1 MRRRDVWFA
10 AAIAIAACRH
20 SQATATPTGSPAVAQ
35 LPVAIPSHADGISRM
50 IEEGMQ
56 RSHVRADL
64 AYLSDVI
71 GPRLTGSPGM
81 RRANDWTQQKFREY
95 GMDRADLESW
105 DFGVGWT

>member
-50 IEEGMQ
+50 IEEGMS
-56 RSHVRADL
+56 RRGRGAGERLRGEDRYGEASFH
-64 AYLSDVI
+64 SGI
-71 GPRLTGSPGM
+71 IPR
-81 RRANDWTQQKFREY
+81 D
-95 GMDRADLESW
+95 
-105 DFGVGWT
+105 